1 MTLTVEQILKDAL
14 GIINAN
20 EIDETPSDSDMQIA
34 MRTANIMLDRWSS
47 QHLMLRSTDT
57 LVFNTV
63 GDQASY
69 TVGST
74 GADITAAKPLNIQSA
89 YVTDSNID
97 YSLDVIDKSV
107 YDGFQD
113 KNVSLTRPQYI
124 CFDPNDA
131 QQTSQKGTF
140 YLYATPDKTYS
151 VTCEVDSYLTEFVN
165 LTDTVSFE
173 PAYYEAIIYNLA
185 IRLFRRYHPITAQ
198 LPQDVALI
206 ALSALN
212 NIKTMNSTRVP
223 SALDIPG
230 AGRQTYNIYTD
241 GY

>member
-1 MTLTVEQILKDAL
+1 MTLTVEQIIKDAL
-14 GIINAN
+14 GLINAN
-20 EIDETPSDSDMQIA
+20 EIDETVGANDAQIA
-34 MRTANIMLDRWSS
+34 LRAANVMLDRWSS

-57 LVFNTV
+57 ITF
-63 GDQASY
+63 S
-69 TVGST
+69 TVGSQAAYT
-74 GADITAAKPLNIQSA
+74 IGASGADITANKPLSIQSA
-89 YVTDSNID
+89 YVTDSQID
-97 YSLDVIDKSV
+97 YTLDIVDKSV
-107 YDGFQD
+107 YDSFQD

-131 QQTSQKGTF
+131 QQSAQKGTF
-140 YLYATPDKTYS
+140 YLYATPDRTYTI
-151 VTCEVDSYLTEFVN
+151 TCEVDSYLTEFVN

-185 IRLFRRYHPITAQ
+185 IRLFRRYHPVTAQ
-198 LPQDVALI
+198 LPMDVAQI

-223 SALDIPG
+223 AALDIPG
-230 AGRQTYNIYTD
+230 AGRSTYNIYTD